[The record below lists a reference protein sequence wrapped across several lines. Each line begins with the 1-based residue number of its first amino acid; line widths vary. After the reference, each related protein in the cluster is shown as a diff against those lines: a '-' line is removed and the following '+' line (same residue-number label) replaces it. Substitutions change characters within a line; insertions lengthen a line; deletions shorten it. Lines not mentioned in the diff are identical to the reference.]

1 MRLSLPTLFALLFCG
16 QALAAYAP
24 PDTSEADYRQA
35 VARLDVVEPQL
46 MQMVKSM
53 VDGTPSQELEPR
65 LSQLRGEWTPAL
77 EQLQRAADAGHAVAQ
92 YRMAL
97 YLFVYQ
103 PDAAVLDDPTQCG
116 LLVKS
121 LEQGFAPA
129 ATRIANQCIGYV
141 DGPAYAPALNK
152 ALADFSQFSS
162 YYPQP
167 AVSLE
172 CMKPDP
178 QGYQLQW
185 GDAQAYQAELYR
197 VMGASNSRRSP
208 LRREYWQKAVETN
221 GCPSVAKRLDTMPG

>member
-1 MRLSLPTLFALLFCG
+1 MRLTFPALFTLVLSG
-16 QALAAYAP
+16 QALAAYLP
-24 PDTSEADYRQA
+24 PATSEADYRQA
-35 VARLDVVEPQL
+35 AAQLDVVEPQL
-46 MQMVKSM
+46 MQMVQRLVEGAPAQS
-53 VDGTPSQELEPR
+53 LEPR
-65 LSQLRGEWTPAL
+65 LSQLRGEWAPAL

-92 YRMAL
+92 YRLAL

-129 ATRIANQCIGYV
+129 AARIANQCIGYV
-141 DGPAYAPALNK
+141 EGPAYTPALNK
-152 ALADFSQFSS
+152 ALADFAQFNS

-172 CMKPDP
+172 CVNPNP
-178 QGYQLQW
+178 QDNQLQW

-197 VMGASNSRRSP
+197 VMGASSSRRSP
-208 LRREYWQKAVETN
+208 LRREYWQKAVESN
-221 GCPSVAKRLDTMPG
+221 GCPSIAKRLATMPG